1 MFYFQLLTYLDLD
14 DSILYYNIYMKYFTE
29 KEKKL
34 ELALNKLKKLNLID
48 HDEQKN
54 LEFISDQKNQLEIE
68 KKELQNKH
76 EDLIKEHQK
85 LKDQLKIIKDK
96 NSKHK
101 LDQLKFNEKIDE
113 LNQETDI
120 LLNEIDKWQM

>member
-1 MFYFQLLTYLDLD
+1 
-14 DSILYYNIYMKYFTE
+14 MKYFSE

-34 ELALNKLKKLNLID
+34 EIALYKLKKLNIL
-48 HDEQKN
+48 DEEGQKN
-54 LEFISDQKNQLEIE
+54 LEFLSNQKNQLEIE

-76 EDLIKEHQK
+76 ADLIMEHQK

-120 LLNEIDKWQM
+120 LLEEIDKWQT

>member
-1 MFYFQLLTYLDLD
+1 
-14 DSILYYNIYMKYFTE
+14 MKYFSE

-34 ELALNKLKKLNLID
+34 EIALDKLRKLSLLD
-48 HDEQKN
+48 KEGQKN
-54 LEFISDQKNQLEIE
+54 LKFLSDQKNQLEIE
-68 KKELQNKH
+68 KKELQSKH
-76 EDLIKEHQK
+76 KNLISEHHK
-85 LKDQLKIIKDK
+85 LKDHLKSIEDK

-101 LDQLKFNEKIDE
+101 IDQLRFDEKIDE

>member
-1 MFYFQLLTYLDLD
+1 
-14 DSILYYNIYMKYFTE
+14 MKYFSE

-34 ELALNKLKKLNLID
+34 EIALDKLKKLNLID
-48 HDEQKN
+48 EDSQKN
-54 LEFISDQKNQLEIE
+54 LEFLSDQKNQLEIE
-68 KKELQNKH
+68 KKELENKH
-76 EDLIKEHQK
+76 RNLINEHQK
-85 LKDQLKIIKDK
+85 LSEQLKVIRDK

-120 LLNEIDKWQM
+120 LSDEIDKWQI

>member
-1 MFYFQLLTYLDLD
+1 
-14 DSILYYNIYMKYFTE
+14 MK
-29 KEKKL
+29 KSQIRKII
-34 ELALNKLKKLNLID
+34 LKKLNLL
-48 HDEQKN
+48 DEEGQKN
-54 LEFISDQKNQLEIE
+54 LEFLSNQKNQLEIE
-68 KKELQNKH
+68 KKELQSKH
-76 EDLIKEHQK
+76 SDLIREHQK

-120 LLNEIDKWQM
+120 LLEEIDKRQM

>member
-1 MFYFQLLTYLDLD
+1 
-14 DSILYYNIYMKYFTE
+14 MKYFGE

-34 ELALNKLKKLNLID
+34 EIALDKLKKLNFL
-48 HDEQKN
+48 DEEGQKN
-54 LEFISDQKNQLEIE
+54 LEFLSNQKNQLEIE

-76 EDLIKEHQK
+76 SDLIREHQK

-120 LLNEIDKWQM
+120 LLEEIDKWQT